1 MNIEVFALCDAATD
15 SQGKLNMLG
24 AFDTIFAAGLPT
36 VHPQFAV
43 VLRLRLK
50 RIEKGRHKLALH
62 IVDDDGKHVVQ
73 PIEGGFE
80 VNFASGDTATGAINA
95 VFNIHNVKL
104 EKYGEYAVNLAI
116 DGRQEASLPLYVKQA

>member
-24 AFDTIFAAGLPT
+24 AFDTISTPGLPT
-36 VHPQFAV
+36 VHPQFTV
-43 VLRLRLK
+43 VLRLRLN
-50 RIEKGRHKLALH
+50 RTER
-62 IVDDDGKHVVQ
+62 GKHVIP

-80 VNFASGDTATGAINA
+80 VNFASGDTATGVINA
-95 VFNIHNVKL
+95 VFNIQNVKL

-116 DGRQEASLPLYVKQA
+116 DGRQEASLPLYIKQP